1 MTETTSHLSG
11 VAGRYAGALFDL
23 ATETGEVDAIE
34 AELARIEALLGES
47 EDLRRLVRSPVFS
60 AEQQLNAIS
69 AILDKMEMSGTVGN
83 FVRLVAKNR
92 RLFALSG
99 MIAGY
104 RRLAA
109 AHRGEA
115 SADITTAAPLSD
127 ANMAAL
133 KEALKDVT
141 GKDVN
146 INAKVDPALLGGLI
160 VRLGSRMIDTSLR
173 SKLNSLKTRMKE
185 VG

>member
-11 VAGRYAGALFDL
+11 VAGRYAGALFEL
-23 ATETGEVDAIE
+23 ATETDEVDAVE
-34 AELARIEALLGES
+34 AELLRIQALLDES
-47 EDLRRLVRSPVFS
+47 DDLRRLVRSPVFS
-60 AEQQLNAIS
+60 AEQQLEAIS
-69 AILDKMEMSGTVGN
+69 AILDKIGIGGTVGN

-92 RLFALSG
+92 RLFALPG

-115 SADITTAAPLSD
+115 SAEVITAAPLSD

-133 KEALKDVT
+133 KAALAEVS

-146 INAKVDPALLGGLI
+146 INAKVEPALLGGLI